1 MARGKVYSYSYDKQQ
16 AERINTY
23 IKANP
28 NATRKLIIV
37 GCITNHHRLKYLE
50 QEGYIVLP
58 LATPRGIRNKANQHT
73 TKKLIERVVRW
84 MTT

>member
-16 AERINTY
+16 ADRINTY

-50 QEGYIVLP
+50 QQGLITLP
-58 LATPRGIRNKANQHT
+58 PPTPCGERNKEYYHG
-73 TKKLIERVVRW
+73 
-84 MTT
+84 